1 LPGIPEL
8 KDAAFPIVVSGP
20 SGVGKTVLCQR
31 LIQALPWTVRCITA
45 TTRPKRKGEEDGVNY
60 FFYSDQDFVRERDR
74 EALAEWAEVHGHF
87 YGTPKKFLDARLDEG
102 RSVVLNIDVQ
112 GGLSIR
118 RAYPEALLIFL
129 LPPTMAVL
137 EDRLRRRGTDSEE
150 VIARRL
156 VNARKEMQVLPDYDY
171 VVINGEL
178 ETASGE
184 LIAIARAERA
194 RVSRRLQ
201 KELKP

>member
-60 FFYSDQDFVRERDR
+60 FFYNDANFIRERDR
-74 EALAEWAEVHGHF
+74 DALAEWAEVHGHF
-87 YGTPKKFLDARLDEG
+87 YGTPKKFLDVRLAEG
-102 RSVVLNIDVQ
+102 KSVVLNIDVQ

-137 EDRLRRRGTDSEE
+137 EDRLRRRGTDSDE

-171 VVINGEL
+171 VVINGDL
-178 ETASGE
+178 EAASGE

-194 RVSRRLQ
+194 RVSRRL
-201 KELKP
+201 KGELRP

>member
-60 FFYSDQDFVRERDR
+60 FFYREEDFVRERDGA
-74 EALAEWAEVHGHF
+74 ALAEWAEVHGHF
-87 YGTPKKFLDARLDEG
+87 YGTPKKFLDARLAEG
-102 RSVVLNIDVQ
+102 KSVVLNIDVQ

-171 VVINGEL
+171 VVINGDL
-178 ETASGE
+178 EAASGD